1 MAPGSSPGGPPKINI
16 INFENLNFFF
26 IEKEYNIIMK
36 LEIKF
41 KYSYLISILTSF
53 IILCYFAYKGMIA
66 YLIHKELYGGGV
78 DVVITLRGIIS
89 LILLFFI
96 VLQIQFLKI
105 KDHKSQKKI
114 LSGIFV
120 VWISIFFSTI
130 IVSRNEILFL
140 IITFITSVLIFLNL
154 LSLSE
159 QIKEERNTLTEKEI
173 YLLQQL
179 AKKK

>member
-1 MAPGSSPGGPPKINI
+1 
-16 INFENLNFFF
+16 
-26 IEKEYNIIMK
+26 MK

-41 KYSYLISILTSF
+41 KYSYIISILTSF
-53 IILCYFAYKGMIA
+53 IILCYFAYKGIIA

-89 LILLFFI
+89 LIMLFFI
-96 VLQIQFLKI
+96 GLQIQFLKI
-105 KDHKSQKKI
+105 KDLKSQKKI
-114 LSGIFV
+114 LTGIFV
-120 VWISIFFSTI
+120 VWTSIFFSTI
-130 IVSRNEILFL
+130 IVSREEILFL
-140 IITFITSVLIFLNL
+140 MITFLTSVLML
-154 LSLSE
+154 LSLFSLKE

>member
-1 MAPGSSPGGPPKINI
+1 
-16 INFENLNFFF
+16 
-26 IEKEYNIIMK
+26 MK
-36 LEIKF
+36 LKIKF

-53 IILCYFAYKGMIA
+53 IILCYFAYKGIIA

-89 LILLFFI
+89 FIMLFFI
-96 VLQIQFLKI
+96 FLQIQFLKI
-105 KDHKSQKKI
+105 KDLKSQKKI
-114 LSGIFV
+114 LTGIFV
-120 VWISIFFSTI
+120 VWTSIFFSII
-130 IVSRNEILFL
+130 IVSIEEILFL
-140 IITFITSVLIFLNL
+140 IIIFLTSVLML
-154 LSLSE
+154 LSLFSLRK

>member
-1 MAPGSSPGGPPKINI
+1 
-16 INFENLNFFF
+16 
-26 IEKEYNIIMK
+26 MK
-36 LEIKF
+36 LNISF
-41 KYSYLISILTSF
+41 KYSYFISILTSF
-53 IILCYFAYKGMIA
+53 VILCYFAYKGMIA

-89 LILLFFI
+89 LIMLFFI

-105 KDHKSQKKI
+105 KDLKSQKKI

-120 VWISIFFSTI
+120 VWTSIFFATI
-130 IVSRNEILFL
+130 IVSRGEILFL
-140 IITFITSVLIFLNL
+140 IVTFLTSVLMFLSI
-154 LSLSE
+154 LSLRE

-179 AKKK
+179 AKKNKTYLLIKSSKVLNNALISLLLF

>member
-1 MAPGSSPGGPPKINI
+1 M
-16 INFENLNFFF
+16 
-26 IEKEYNIIMK
+26 
-36 LEIKF
+36 
-41 KYSYLISILTSF
+41 
-53 IILCYFAYKGMIA
+53 
-66 YLIHKELYGGGV
+66 YGGGV
-78 DVVITLRGIIS
+78 DVVITLRGIIT
-89 LILLFFI
+89 LIMFFFI

-105 KDHKSQKKI
+105 KDLKSQKKI

-120 VWISIFFSTI
+120 VWTSIFFSTI
-130 IVSRNEILFL
+130 IVSREEILFL
-140 IITFITSVLIFLNL
+140 IITFLTSILILLSL

>member
-1 MAPGSSPGGPPKINI
+1 MKFKIN
-16 INFENLNFFF
+16 
-26 IEKEYNIIMK
+26 
-36 LEIKF
+36 F
-41 KYSYLISILTSF
+41 KYSYIISILTSF
-53 IILCYFAYKGMIA
+53 IILCYFAYKGIIA

-89 LILLFFI
+89 LIMLFFI
-96 VLQIQFLKI
+96 FLQIQFLKI
-105 KDHKSQKKI
+105 THLKSQKKI

-120 VWISIFFSTI
+120 LWTSIFFSTI
-130 IVSRNEILFL
+130 IVTKEEIAFL
-140 IITFITSVLIFLNL
+140 IITFLTSVLLL
-154 LSLSE
+154 LSLFSLRQ

>member
-1 MAPGSSPGGPPKINI
+1 MR
-16 INFENLNFFF
+16 LN
-26 IEKEYNIIMK
+26 
-36 LEIKF
+36 IKF

-53 IILCYFAYKGMIA
+53 VILCYFAYKGIIA

-89 LILLFFI
+89 LIMLFFI
-96 VLQIQFLKI
+96 GLQIQFLKI
-105 KDHKSQKKI
+105 KDLKSQKKI
-114 LSGIFV
+114 LTGIFV
-120 VWISIFFSTI
+120 VWTSIFFSII
-130 IVSRNEILFL
+130 IVSIEEILFL
-140 IITFITSVLIFLNL
+140 IIIFLTSVLML
-154 LSLSE
+154 LSLFSLRK

>member
-1 MAPGSSPGGPPKINI
+1 MLS
-16 INFENLNFFF
+16 
-26 IEKEYNIIMK
+26 MK
-36 LEIKF
+36 LNIKF
-41 KYSYLISILTSF
+41 KYSYFVSILTSF
-53 IILCYFAYKGMIA
+53 VILCYFAYKGIIA

-89 LILLFFI
+89 LIMLFFI
-96 VLQIQFLKI
+96 ILQIQFLKI
-105 KDHKSQKKI
+105 KDLKSQKKI

-140 IITFITSVLIFLNL
+140 IITFITSVLILLSL

>member
-1 MAPGSSPGGPPKINI
+1 
-16 INFENLNFFF
+16 
-26 IEKEYNIIMK
+26 MK
-36 LEIKF
+36 LKIKF
-41 KYSYLISILTSF
+41 KYSYFISITISF
-53 IILCYFAYKGMIA
+53 FILCYFAYKGIIA

-89 LILLFFI
+89 LIMLFFI

-105 KDHKSQKKI
+105 KDLKSQKKI
-114 LSGIFV
+114 LSGILV
-120 VWISIFFSTI
+120 VWTSIFFSTV
-130 IVSRNEILFL
+130 IVSREEILFL
-140 IITFITSVLIFLNL
+140 IITFITSILILLSL

>member
-1 MAPGSSPGGPPKINI
+1 MVPGSSPGGPTEIYKIKSK
-16 INFENLNFFF
+16 NLNFFF
-26 IEKEYNIIMK
+26 IKREYSVNMK
-36 LEIKF
+36 FKIKF
-41 KYSYLISILTSF
+41 KYSYIISILTSF
-53 IILCYFAYKGMIA
+53 IILCYFAYKGIIA

-78 DVVITLRGIIS
+78 DVVITLRGIIT
-89 LILLFFI
+89 LIMFFFI

-105 KDHKSQKKI
+105 KDLKSQKKI

-120 VWISIFFSTI
+120 IWISIFFSTI
-130 IVSRNEILFL
+130 ITVREEILFL
-140 IITFITSVLIFLNL
+140 IITFLTAVLTL
-154 LSLSE
+154 LSLLSLRE

>member
-1 MAPGSSPGGPPKINI
+1 
-16 INFENLNFFF
+16 
-26 IEKEYNIIMK
+26 MK
-36 LEIKF
+36 LNIKF
-41 KYSYLISILTSF
+41 KYSYLISIIISF
-53 IILCYFAYKGMIA
+53 VILCYFAYKGMIA

-89 LILLFFI
+89 LIMLFFI
-96 VLQIQFLKI
+96 ILQIQFLKI
-105 KDHKSQKKI
+105 KDLKSQKKI

-130 IVSRNEILFL
+130 IVSREEILFL
-140 IITFITSVLIFLNL
+140 IITFITSVLIL
-154 LSLSE
+154 LSLFSLRD
-159 QIKEERNTLTEKEI
+159 QIKKERNTLTEKEI

>member
-1 MAPGSSPGGPPKINI
+1 
-16 INFENLNFFF
+16 
-26 IEKEYNIIMK
+26 MK
-36 LEIKF
+36 LKIKF
-41 KYSYLISILTSF
+41 EYSYLISIIISF
-53 IILCYFAYKGMIA
+53 VILCYFAYKGMIA
-66 YLIHKELYGGGV
+66 YLIHKELYGDGV

-89 LILLFFI
+89 LIMLFFI

-105 KDHKSQKKI
+105 KDLKSQKKI

-120 VWISIFFSTI
+120 VWTSIFFSTI

-140 IITFITSVLIFLNL
+140 IITFITSVLIL
-154 LSLSE
+154 LSLFSLSE

>member
-1 MAPGSSPGGPPKINI
+1 MVPGSSPGGPTKINI

-41 KYSYLISILTSF
+41 KYSYFISILTSF
-53 IILCYFAYKGMIA
+53 IILCYFAYKCTIA

-89 LILLFFI
+89 LIMIFFI
-96 VLQIQFLKI
+96 GLQIQFLKI
-105 KDHKSQKKI
+105 KDLKSQKKI
-114 LSGIFV
+114 LTGIFV
-120 VWISIFFSTI
+120 IWISIFFSTI
-130 IVSRNEILFL
+130 IVTREEILFL
-140 IITFITSVLIFLNL
+140 IITFLTSLLVL
-154 LSLSE
+154 LSLFSLRE
-159 QIKEERNTLTEKEI
+159 QIKEERNTLSEKEI

>member
-1 MAPGSSPGGPPKINI
+1 MESKWAGKALEQGRVTPD
-16 INFENLNFFF
+16 
-26 IEKEYNIIMK
+26 MK
-36 LEIKF
+36 WID
-41 KYSYLISILTSF
+41 I
-53 IILCYFAYKGMIA
+53 
-66 YLIHKELYGGGV
+66 
-78 DVVITLRGIIS
+78 
-89 LILLFFI
+89 
-96 VLQIQFLKI
+96 KI
-105 KDHKSQKKI
+105 KDLKSQKKI

>member
-1 MAPGSSPGGPPKINI
+1 MVPGSSPGGPTKIDTSE
-16 INFENLNFFF
+16 FKNLNFFF
-26 IEKEYNIIMK
+26 IKREYNVNMK
-36 LEIKF
+36 LKIKF

-53 IILCYFAYKGMIA
+53 IILCYFAYKGIIA

-89 LILLFFI
+89 FIMLFFI
-96 VLQIQFLKI
+96 FLQIQFLKI
-105 KDHKSQKKI
+105 KDLKSQKKI
-114 LSGIFV
+114 LSGIFII
-120 VWISIFFSTI
+120 WTSIFFSTFA
-130 IVSRNEILFL
+130 VSRDEILFL
-140 IITFITSVLIFLNL
+140 IITFLTSVLIL
-154 LSLSE
+154 LSLLSLRE

>member
-1 MAPGSSPGGPPKINI
+1 MKRQYNVNMKPK
-16 INFENLNFFF
+16 
-26 IEKEYNIIMK
+26 
-36 LEIKF
+36 IKF
-41 KYSYLISILTSF
+41 KYSYFVSILTSF
-53 IILCYFAYKGMIA
+53 VILSYFAYKGVIA

-89 LILLFFI
+89 LIMLFFI
-96 VLQIQFLKI
+96 FLQIQFLKI
-105 KDHKSQKKI
+105 KDLKSQKKI

-120 VWISIFFSTI
+120 VWTSIFFSTI

-140 IITFITSVLIFLNL
+140 IITFITSVLIL
-154 LSLSE
+154 LSLFSLSE